1 MISTVDPQKT
11 KVAIEWI
18 KKLAN
23 GINPIDGSVLSDKD
37 VVNNVHISRCLFYVA
52 ELLEDAGKR
61 KSSSTKQYNKE
72 FSLSQEELSSIF
84 ISEKTTISVFIREIN
99 RVIPDDRKP
108 LSISTVTNWLVRSGY
123 IDEVSNGDGR
133 KTRIPSDLGKSIG
146 LSSELRSGPNGEY
159 ISVTYDANAQRFI
172 LENLLNNQVQ

>member
-1 MISTVDPQKT
+1 MISMVDPQKT

-23 GINPIDGSVLSDKD
+23 GINPIDGSILSDKD

-61 KSSSTKQYNKE
+61 KTSSAKQYDQE
-72 FSLSQEELSSIF
+72 FSLTQEELSKIY
-84 ISEKTTISVFIREIN
+84 ISERTTISVFVREIN

-108 LSISTVTNWLVRSGY
+108 LSVSTVTNWLVRSGY
-123 IDEVSNGDGR
+123 MDEVFNEEGR

-159 ISVTYDANAQRFI
+159 TSVTYDAKAQGFI
-172 LENLLNNQVQ
+172 LEKLLNKQI

>member
-23 GINPIDGSVLSDKD
+23 GINPIDGSILSDKD

-52 ELLEDAGKR
+52 ELLEEVGKR
-61 KSSSTKQYNKE
+61 KPSSSKQYEME
-72 FSLSQEELSSIF
+72 FSLTQEELSRI
-84 ISEKTTISVFIREIN
+84 IIPEKTTVSVFVREIN

-108 LSISTVTNWLVRSGY
+108 LSVSTITNWLVRSGY
-123 IDEVSNGDGR
+123 MDEVFNEEGR
-133 KTRIPSDLGKSIG
+133 KMTRVPSDLGKSIG
-146 LSSELRSGPNGEY
+146 LSSELRSGPNGEDT
-159 ISVTYDANAQRFI
+159 SVTYDAKAQGFI
-172 LENLLNNQVQ
+172 LEKLLNKQI

>member
-1 MISTVDPQKT
+1 MVDPQKT

-23 GINPIDGSVLSDKD
+23 GINPIDGSILSDKD

-61 KSSSTKQYNKE
+61 KTSSAKQYDQE
-72 FSLSQEELSSIF
+72 FSLTQEELSKIY
-84 ISEKTTISVFIREIN
+84 ISERTTISVFVREIN

-108 LSISTVTNWLVRSGY
+108 LSVSTVTNWLVRSGY
-123 IDEVSNGDGR
+123 MDEVFNEEGR

-159 ISVTYDANAQRFI
+159 TSVTYDAKAQGFI
-172 LENLLNNQVQ
+172 LEKLLNKQI

>member
-23 GINPIDGSVLSDKD
+23 GINPIDGSILSDKD

-61 KSSSTKQYNKE
+61 KTSSAKQFDRE
-72 FSLSQEELSSIF
+72 FSLTQEELSKID
-84 ISEKTTISVFIREIN
+84 ISERTTISVFVREIN
-99 RVIPDDRKP
+99 RVIPDDMKP
-108 LSISTVTNWLVRSGY
+108 LSVSTVTNWLVRCGY
-123 IDEVSNGDGR
+123 MDEVSSGDGR

-146 LSSELRSGPNGEY
+146 LSSELKSGPNGEY
-159 ISVTYDANAQRFI
+159 TSVIYDAKAQGFI
-172 LENLLNNQVQ
+172 LEKLLNKQI